1 MSGLAIV
8 LVNGIVRLC
17 CCRKGNNNKVL
28 VGAEILGW
36 WGVGV
41 ELHLILHCH
50 QWNDFCIKMGS
61 SMSHF
66 NV

>member
-1 MSGLAIV
+1 MSGLAVV

-17 CCRKGNNNKVL
+17 WRGNNNNKVL
-28 VGAEILGW
+28 VEAEILGW
-36 WGVGV
+36 GVGV
-41 ELHLILHCH
+41 GELHLILHCH

-61 SMSHF
+61 SVSHF